1 MTRILACLFL
11 LLSVLVLADAPR
23 ALAENLPVTAERYT
37 QACAKTGGEL
47 TNGLGSGGSGI
58 IKCLWPTR
66 RDGTECKV
74 GGFQV
79 NVCGIRCSTEAC
91 YAANPNKN
99 QPTWPLSGGPSR
111 KWNMAPVDTLAPGTL
126 APAN

>member
-1 MTRILACLFL
+1 MAKLLACFGVSL
-11 LLSVLVLADAPR
+11 LVLLCADAAR
-23 ALAENLPVTAERYT
+23 VRAENLPVTVERYT
-37 QACAKTGGEL
+37 QACTKVGGEL

-74 GGFQV
+74 GSYQV
-79 NVCGIRCSTEAC
+79 NRCGIRCSTDAC
-91 YAANPNKN
+91 YAANPDKN
-99 QPTWPLSGGPSR
+99 QPTWPLNGGPSR
-111 KWNMAPVDTLAPGTL
+111 KFNMSPTLTPGTL